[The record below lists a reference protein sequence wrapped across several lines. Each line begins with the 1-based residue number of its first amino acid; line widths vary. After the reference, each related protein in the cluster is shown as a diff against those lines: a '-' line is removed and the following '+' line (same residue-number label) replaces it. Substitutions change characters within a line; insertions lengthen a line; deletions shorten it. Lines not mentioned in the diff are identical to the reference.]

1 MHIRIIGV
9 GKIKENY
16 LRAGIKE
23 YCKRLS
29 SYCRLEIIEVEDE
42 KTNERAGAAEEEMVK
57 SREAGRILR
66 HIKEDTYLIVLDL
79 GGKEL
84 SSEQL
89 AGKMEQLALRGCS
102 DLTFVIGGSLGIS
115 AEIRSK
121 ADLLLSF
128 SHFTFPHQLMR
139 LILLEQIY
147 RVYRINRG
155 EPYHK

>member
-9 GKIKENY
+9 GKIKEDY

-42 KTNERAGAAEEEMVK
+42 KTNERASRAEEELVK
-57 SREAGRILR
+57 DKEAGRILR

-79 GGKEL
+79 GGKEF
-84 SSEQL
+84 SSEKL
-89 AGKMEQLALRGCS
+89 AGKMEQLALSGYS

-115 AEIRSK
+115 PAVRNK